1 MNALQTLVHR
11 QRAHLILASGI
22 GIEICLMLGDREGAQ
37 RHRAEMEA
45 QIAARDAAIQ
55 QAEEEGACY
64 FVEAGDVS
72 RIQSEAQQQVATGAM

>member
-11 QRAHLILASGI
+11 QRAHLILAAGL
-22 GIEICLMLGDREGAQ
+22 GIEICMALRDRDGAQ
-37 RHRAEMEA
+37 RHRGEMEGL
-45 QIAARDAAIQ
+45 IAARDAAIQ

-72 RIQSEAQQQVATGAM
+72 RIQAQAQQAVV

>member
-11 QRAHLILASGI
+11 QRAHLIHASGI
-22 GIEICLMLGDREGAQ
+22 GIEICMLLGDREGAQ
-37 RHRAEMEA
+37 RHRQEMEA

-72 RIQSEAQQQVATGAM
+72 RIQREAQRAVG